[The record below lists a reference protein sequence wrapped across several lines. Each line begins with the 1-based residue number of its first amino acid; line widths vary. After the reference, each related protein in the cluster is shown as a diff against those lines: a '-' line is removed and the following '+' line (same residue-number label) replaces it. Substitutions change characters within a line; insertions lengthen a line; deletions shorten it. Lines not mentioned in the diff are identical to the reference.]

1 MSRSFFARLR
11 GAGPLHLRVHEM
23 TFWEHVDDLR
33 AAVVASLIA
42 LAIAATIGWAFS
54 GRILDEIV
62 THTTRTAVFLSPLEA
77 FGARMRVAFTAGA
90 LLALP
95 VIAFRVW
102 RFVVPGLLPTE
113 RSLLTPLVVLSVLL
127 FYAGTAFGFFALTP
141 AMIRIL
147 LAFGTEH
154 VTPQI
159 AVGSTLS
166 FILGMSLTCG
176 GAFQL
181 PLVIAVLAR
190 VGIVTPQMLLR
201 RWREAVV
208 IIFFASA
215 FLTPGD
221 ALSTLVMLGIPVTLL
236 YFFSILLATLV
247 RRRSPPQE
255 ALHASGD

>member
-11 GAGPLHLRVHEM
+11 GTGPLHVRVHEM
-23 TFWEHVDDLR
+23 TFWEHVDELR
-33 AAVVASLIA
+33 RAVVVSLIA
-42 LAIAATIGWAFS
+42 LVVAAAIGWAFS
-54 GRILDEIV
+54 GRLLDEIIA
-62 THTTRTAVFLSPLEA
+62 HTTRTAVFLSPLEA
-77 FGARMRVAFTAGA
+77 FGARMRVAFTAGV

-95 VIAFRVW
+95 VIAFRLW
-102 RFVVPGLLPTE
+102 RFVVPGLLPGE
-113 RSLLTPLVVLSVLL
+113 RSLLTPLALLSVLL
-127 FYAGTAFGFFALTP
+127 FYTGTAFGLFVLSP
-141 AMIRIL
+141 AMIRVL

-181 PLVIAVLAR
+181 PLVVAVLAR
-190 VGIVTPQMLLR
+190 VGIVTPQTLLR

-221 ALSTLVMLGIPVTLL
+221 ALSTLVMLGIPITLL

-247 RRRSPPQE
+247 RRRPPPEE
-255 ALHASGD
+255 AAHASGD